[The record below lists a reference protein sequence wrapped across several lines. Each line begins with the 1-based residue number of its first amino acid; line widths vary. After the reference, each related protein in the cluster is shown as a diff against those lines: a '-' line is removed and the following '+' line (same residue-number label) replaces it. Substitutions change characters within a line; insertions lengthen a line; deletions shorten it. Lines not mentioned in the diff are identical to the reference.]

1 MRSIQETTWNGTLK
15 WLGRHLT
22 QGFLLWEFQW
32 CISWSHL
39 THFGAHCKTYV
50 HSGAFM
56 SHFHILW
63 YEWRFK
69 RHYISAFYSTIF
81 GEKDTPRKFMM
92 GRYQKVVA
100 AKYAR
105 SKNDPLAF
113 MLFRYL
119 AVLFLERVQ
128 DFNLRLIKMGT
139 ARPKIPYHNGKCK
152 TWSSYI
158 RLVNDDRKPLEW
170 RQGRPWHW
178 SWGIEQ
184 PKCTWKPER
193 EGYNGK

>member
-1 MRSIQETTWNGTLK
+1 MRSTQETTWNGTLK

-39 THFGAHCKTYV
+39 THFGAYCKTYV

-92 GRYQKVVA
+92 GRYQKWWLQSMSDQKMILWPSSFQVPRCAVSEESPRFQFA
-100 AKYAR
+100 TNQDGDCTT
-105 SKNDPLAF
+105 KNS
-113 MLFRYL
+113 
-119 AVLFLERVQ
+119 
-128 DFNLRLIKMGT
+128 I
-139 ARPKIPYHNGKCK
+139 
-152 TWSSYI
+152 S
-158 RLVNDDRKPLEW
+158 
-170 RQGRPWHW
+170 
-178 SWGIEQ
+178 
-184 PKCTWKPER
+184 
-193 EGYNGK
+193 

>member
-1 MRSIQETTWNGTLK
+1 MRNIPETMWNGTLK

-56 SHFHILW
+56 SHFQILW

-69 RHYISAFYSTIF
+69 RHYFSAFYSTIF

-92 GRYQKVVA
+92 GRYQKLLA
-100 AKYAR
+100 AKCPACKWWSKAFGMTPRSTMALKLRHRTTKMYMKTRAR
-105 SKNDPLAF
+105 RIWWRLSSTDSPLKI
-113 MLFRYL
+113 
-119 AVLFLERVQ
+119 
-128 DFNLRLIKMGT
+128 LRDISLIKMT
-139 ARPKIPYHNGKCK
+139 STSLNDATPLVLWNKATSKRNFL
-152 TWSSYI
+152 SY
-158 RLVNDDRKPLEW
+158 P
-170 RQGRPWHW
+170 
-178 SWGIEQ
+178 
-184 PKCTWKPER
+184 
-193 EGYNGK
+193 